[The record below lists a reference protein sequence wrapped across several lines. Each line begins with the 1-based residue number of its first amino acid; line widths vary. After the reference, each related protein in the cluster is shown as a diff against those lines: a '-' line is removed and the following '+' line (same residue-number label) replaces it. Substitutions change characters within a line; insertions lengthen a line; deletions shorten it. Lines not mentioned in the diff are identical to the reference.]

1 MPGRSEDLQERPHR
15 NCAEE
20 AGPGNADGLDTSA
33 WTEDEK
39 GAFNQTLM
47 DLQETIQALLNP
59 SAPSNLA

>member
-1 MPGRSEDLQERPHR
+1 MTWLSKAVNKLH
-15 NCAEE
+15 
-20 AGPGNADGLDTSA
+20 GLDTSA

-47 DLQETIQALLNP
+47 DLQETIRVLLNP